1 MMFKLQQEKIDF
13 GNTSIENI
21 FINDFMPV
29 AKGDFVK
36 VYLLGFKYAMDGES
50 NFSNETISKNMG
62 LSLEEVNEAWKYW
75 KDQGIVNINTNT
87 QGNLEIEFVNLKQFY
102 VENIYRYLPKDSTL
116 HNDRHEQKTDFDMLI
131 EANKSQPIKDMFRE
145 VELTLGRL
153 VTPNEKRNILDWIAN
168 YSATPEII
176 VETFKYSV
184 EKKSIKSMKYVETLL
199 AAWFDNNI
207 HDKEELS
214 KYLDDKKRNFK
225 YYNTVKKHLG
235 FDGRQ
240 LTLSEKKIIDVW
252 VDQWGFSMEM
262 IIHALSFSSKTTN
275 PNLNYFNTILE
286 NWYKSDFKKIEDVAR
301 QQKPQPKYNKNNP
314 KTLHNFEQQY
324 NKLSEE
330 ELEDMARKN
339 YFDLIKD
346 EEDI

>member
-36 VYLLGFKYAMDGES
+36 VYLLGFKYAMDCEN
-50 NFSNETISKNMG
+50 NFSNETISKNIG
-62 LSLEEVNEAWKYW
+62 ITLDEVNEAWIYW
-75 KDQGIVNINTNT
+75 KDQGIVNINHDI
-87 QGNLEIEFVNLKQFY
+87 QGNPEIEFVNLKQFY
-102 VENIYRYLPKDSTL
+102 VENIYRYLSKDIVL
-116 HNDRHEQKTDFDMLI
+116 DNERQEEKTDFDMLI
-131 EANKSQPIKDMFRE
+131 EANKSQPIKNMFRE
-145 VELTLGRL
+145 IELTLGRL

-168 YSATPEII
+168 YSATPEIV
-176 VETFKYSV
+176 VETFKYAV

-207 HDKEELS
+207 NNKEELT
-214 KYLDDKKRNFK
+214 KYLDDKRKNFK

-252 VDQWGFSMEM
+252 VDQWGFSMDM
-262 IIHALSFSSKTTN
+262 IIHALSFSSKTSN

-286 NWYKSDFKKIEDVAR
+286 NWHKSDIKKIDDLKN
-301 QQKPQPKYNKNNP
+301 QQKPQTKYPKPSP
-314 KTLHNFEQQY
+314 KALHNFEQQY

-330 ELEDMARKN
+330 QLEDMARKN

>member
-29 AKGDFVK
+29 AKGDHVK

-50 NFSNETISKNMG
+50 TFTNETISKNIG
-62 LSLEEVNEAWKYW
+62 ITTEEVNEAWDYW
-75 KDQGIVNINTNT
+75 KNQGIVNLNTDS
-87 QGNLEIEFVNLKQFY
+87 QGRQEIEFVNLKQLY
-102 VENIYRYLPKDSTL
+102 VENIYRYLTKDVTPSK
-116 HNDRHEQKTDFDMLI
+116 DKREQKTDFDMLI
-131 EANKSQPIKDMFRE
+131 EANKSQPIKDMFRA

-168 YSATPEII
+168 YSATPEIVI
-176 VETFKYSV
+176 ETFKYAV
-184 EKKSIKSMKYVETLL
+184 EKKNIKSMKYVETLL

-207 HDKEELS
+207 QNKEELS
-214 KYLDDKKRNFK
+214 KYLDDKRKNFK

-252 VDQWGFSMEM
+252 VDQWGFSLEM
-262 IIHALSFSSKTTN
+262 IIHALSYSSKTTN

-286 NWYKSDFKKIEDVAR
+286 NWYKSGFKQVDDLSKQHKSKTKYTKNI
-301 QQKPQPKYNKNNP
+301 PKN
-314 KTLHNFEQQY
+314 LHNFEQQY

>member
-1 MMFKLQQEKIDF
+1 MTFKLQQEKIDF

-36 VYLLGFKYAMDGES
+36 VYLLGFKYAMDGEI

-62 LSLEEVNEAWKYW
+62 ISLEEVNEAWNYW
-75 KDQGIVNINTNT
+75 KNQGIVNINSDN
-87 QGNLEIEFVNLKQFY
+87 QNNPEIEFINLKQFY
-102 VENIYRYLPKDSTL
+102 VENIYRYLPKESKL
-116 HNDRHEQKTDFDMLI
+116 HNERQETKTDFDMLI

-145 VELTLGRL
+145 IELTLGRL
-153 VTPNEKRNILDWIAN
+153 ITPNEKRNILDWIAN

-176 VETFKYSV
+176 TETFKYSV
-184 EKKSIKSMKYVETLL
+184 EKKNIKSMKYVETLL

-207 HDKEELS
+207 HDKEALT
-214 KYLDDKKRNFK
+214 KYLDDKRKNFN
-225 YYNTVKKHLG
+225 YYSTVKKHLG

-262 IIHALSFSSKTTN
+262 IIHALSFSSKTSN

-286 NWYKSDFKKIEDVAR
+286 NWYKSGFKRIEDLTK
-301 QQKPQPKYNKNNP
+301 QQKFQSKYNKNNS
-314 KTLHNFEQQY
+314 KTPHNFEQQY

-339 YFDLIKD
+339 YFDSIKD

>member
-21 FINDFMPV
+21 FINDFMPM
-29 AKGDFVK
+29 AKGDYVK

-50 NFSNETISKNMG
+50 TFSNETISKNIG
-62 LSLEEVNEAWKYW
+62 ITTEEVNQAWDYW
-75 KDQGIVNINTNT
+75 KDQGIVNLNTNAEGR
-87 QGNLEIEFVNLKQFY
+87 QEIEFVNLKQLY
-102 VENIYRYLPKDSTL
+102 VENIYRYLPKDVVSPK
-116 HNDRHEQKTDFDMLI
+116 DGREQKTDFDMLI

-168 YSATPEII
+168 YSATPEIV
-176 VETFKYSV
+176 VETFKYAV
-184 EKKSIKSMKYVETLL
+184 EKKNIKSMKYVETLL

-214 KYLDDKKRNFK
+214 KYLDNKRKNFK

-252 VDQWGFSMEM
+252 VDHWGFSMDM
-262 IIHALSFSSKTTN
+262 IIHALSYSSKTTN

-286 NWYKSDFKKIEDVAR
+286 NWHKSGFKKVDDLSK
-301 QQKPQPKYNKNNP
+301 QQKPQTKYTKNNT

-330 ELEDMARKN
+330 ELEDLARKN

>member
-36 VYLLGFKYAMDGES
+36 VYLLGFKYAMDGEN
-50 NFSNETISKNMG
+50 NFSSETISKNLG
-62 LSLEEVNEAWKYW
+62 ITLEEVNEAWAYW
-75 KDQGIVNINTNT
+75 KDQGIVNINNDI
-87 QGNLEIEFVNLKQFY
+87 QGNPEIEFVNLKQFY
-102 VENIYRYLPKDSTL
+102 VENIYRYLPKDTIL
-116 HNDRHEQKTDFDMLI
+116 NNERQEEKTDFDMLI
-131 EANKSQPIKDMFRE
+131 EANKSQPIKSMFRE
-145 VELTLGRL
+145 IELTLGRL

-168 YSATPEII
+168 YSATPEIV
-176 VETFKYSV
+176 VETFKYAV
-184 EKKSIKSMKYVETLL
+184 EKKNIKSMKYVETLL

-207 HDKEELS
+207 NNKEELT
-214 KYLDDKKRNFK
+214 KYLDDKRKNFK
-225 YYNTVKKHLG
+225 YYNTVKKQLG

-240 LTLSEKKIIDVW
+240 LTISEKKIIDVW
-252 VDQWGFSMEM
+252 VDQWGFSIDM
-262 IIHALSFSSKTTN
+262 IIHALSFSSKTSN

-286 NWYKSDFKKIEDVAR
+286 NWYKSDIKKIDDLKN
-301 QQKPQPKYNKNNP
+301 QQKSQTKYPKPNQKA
-314 KTLHNFEQQY
+314 LHNFEQQY
-324 NKLSEE
+324 NKLSEA